1 MKVLVL
7 GGTGFIGRHLTEF
20 FASTPDNLVEAT
32 FFQSNPFK
40 SDRIK
45 WHHVDLRKP
54 GALEGIAHDQDLVIQ
69 AAATTSGM
77 AEIATKVDFHIT
89 DNVVMNAHVLRTIH
103 ASRVK
108 HFIFFSCITM
118 LKSSMSP
125 QKESDY
131 SESDALHPRY
141 FGIAWTKVYIEKL
154 CEHYSRHDTTKKY
167 TVIRHSNVYG
177 PGDKFNPQKSH
188 VLAATVNKV
197 LSASSKI
204 KIWGN
209 GKECRDFV
217 FIKDLVELVKLIGEK
232 QNDSYVLVN
241 CGGSAFLSTTELTKL
256 IIRQSGKSFLEIEYD
271 SNKPTV
277 DFSAS
282 VNVELANYLFGW
294 APRTPIEIG
303 IQETID
309 YWNYMRT
316 LDSSWPL
323 SK

>member
-20 FASTPDNLVEAT
+20 FASTPDNSVEAT

-103 ASRVK
+103 ASQVK

-118 LKSSMSP
+118 LKSSMLP

-131 SESDALHPRY
+131 SEADALHPRY

-204 KIWGN
+204 KIW
-209 GKECRDFV
+209 EM
-217 FIKDLVELVKLIGEK
+217 EK
-232 QNDSYVLVN
+232 
-241 CGGSAFLSTTELTKL
+241 SAETSFLSRILL
-256 IIRQSGKSFLEIEYD
+256 
-271 SNKPTV
+271 N
-277 DFSAS
+277 
-282 VNVELANYLFGW
+282 
-294 APRTPIEIG
+294 
-303 IQETID
+303 
-309 YWNYMRT
+309 
-316 LDSSWPL
+316 
-323 SK
+323 